1 VICPNCGTPNE
12 PGRKFCGECGN
23 RLAVACGNCGT
34 ANPPG
39 TRFCGECGNPLD
51 AGQSGAAPGARQ
63 ALDGT
68 RRSGGARTSEGGGGA
83 GPGGAAGSAGGAAV
97 TGPVAE
103 RRLVSILF
111 ADLVGFTTLSEGRDP
126 EEVRE
131 LLSRY
136 FDAAG
141 EQIRRYGGTV
151 EKFIGD
157 AVMAVWGAPTAHEDD
172 AERAVRA
179 ALEVVDLVRSLAPG
193 LEARAGV
200 LTGEAAVTVGATNQ
214 GMVAGDLVNTAS
226 RLQSVAP
233 AGVVLV
239 GESTKR
245 ATENSIAYEPAGEH
259 VVKGKTAP
267 VTAFR
272 AMRVVAE
279 RGGRGRGDRLEAPFV
294 GRDAELRLLKDLSH
308 TTAREKR
315 IRLVS
320 ITGQGGIG
328 KSRLAWE
335 LKKYLDGVADTVFW
349 HEGRSPAYGEGITFW
364 ALGEMIRA
372 RAEISELDDPA
383 ATRAK
388 LGAAVA
394 RFITDPG
401 DRERVERALGA
412 LLGVAE
418 APGGGAGELYGAWR
432 LFFERMAEQQLVILL
447 FEDLH
452 WADPGLL
459 DFIDH
464 LLEWSRGLPI
474 LIVTLARPEL
484 LERRPDW
491 GAGRRNFLALDLEPL
506 NDESMRELLAG
517 FVPGLPEAAIRSIV
531 TRAEGIPL
539 YAVETIRMLVADG
552 RLEPRE
558 DGGYAPVGELGELAV
573 PDTLHALIAA
583 RLDGLDP
590 AERSLIQD
598 AAVLGQSFTPAGL
611 GAVSGLDP
619 AVLTARLRVLV
630 RSDLLLEE
638 IDPRSP
644 ERGQY
649 HFVQALIRE
658 VAYSTLSLKDRR
670 SRHLAAARFFESIG
684 DDELAGAL
692 AAHYVAAYRA
702 TPAGDEARA
711 LATQARIAL
720 KAAADR
726 AQALGSP
733 RQAVTFLA
741 QALEVEADDAD
752 RAAILE
758 RTIRSAIDAAL
769 YQPALDLVPELRE
782 IRERM
787 GDRSGLA
794 KAIVLQGEA
803 LDQSRERDKAVAL
816 GRELIAQFD
825 DMDSDPNVLRLRAG
839 WAGSLMFT
847 RHYEEAQEQ
856 VERTLA
862 IAERLGY
869 GELAVRLLRMKGML
883 AQFQGRMWEAI
894 ALLEG
899 SRRLAEQLGIQS
911 EIDLADSTLSN
922 VLALDDPR
930 ATVEVERRI
939 IESARRA
946 GHRGRETINLGNTA
960 EDVRRTG
967 EWDWVVGELDR
978 AIRDEDRNVTD
989 LFLEHVRAG
998 FMALRGTLTL
1008 PDLESLQARTT
1019 ELGDADMEASLHDIR
1034 GTMAFA
1040 DGRFLDAARGFVTFA
1055 EGSDLNAPY
1064 ALPRAGLAA
1073 VLGLDAGLAREIVD
1087 RIGGLGAR
1095 GRAIETDVSVIRAG
1109 VAALEGDRDGAMA
1122 AYRSAWARYGELGL
1136 VYDRGLLALVAAAT
1150 IGADDP
1156 DVAGWLG
1163 EARST
1168 FERLRAAPLL
1178 AMVDDHAAGVWSGRS
1193 NASRPTPAAPAEAAG
1208 AEAERAS

>member
-1 VICPNCGTPNE
+1 MNCPTCGSFNE
-12 PGRKFCGECGN
+12 PGRKFCGECGTK
-23 RLAVACGNCGT
+23 LAAVCPSCGT
-34 ANPPG
+34 PNTAG
-39 TRFCGECGNPLD
+39 TKFCGECGTPM
-51 AGQSGAAPGARQ
+51 AAGAAAPVAGVGTGVAGGYGA
-63 ALDGT
+63 AV
-68 RRSGGARTSEGGGGA
+68 GGA
-83 GPGGAAGSAGGAAV
+83 GAAAGGVPTAA
-97 TGPVAE
+97 PVAE

-136 FDAAG
+136 FDAAR
-141 EQIRRYGGTV
+141 EQITRYGGTV

-179 ALEVVDLVRSLAPG
+179 ALEVVDAVKSLAPG

-245 ATENSIAYEPAGEH
+245 ATETSIAYEPGGDH
-259 VVKGKTAP
+259 VVKGKTTP
-267 VTAFR
+267 VVAFR

-294 GRDAELRLLKDLSH
+294 GRDSELRLLKDMFH
-308 TTAREKR
+308 ATARERR

-335 LKKYLDGVADTVFW
+335 LKKYLDGIADRMFW

-364 ALGEMIRA
+364 ALGEMVRA
-372 RAEISELDDPA
+372 RADINELDDPA
-383 ATRAK
+383 STRQK
-388 LGAAVA
+388 LGAVVA
-394 RFITDPG
+394 RFVPDPA
-401 DRERVERALGA
+401 DRDRVERALGT

-418 APGGGAGELYGAWR
+418 GGQGAGELYSAWR
-432 LFFERMAEQQLVILL
+432 LFFERMAEQQPVLLL

-484 LERRPDW
+484 LERRADW
-491 GAGRRNFLALDLEPL
+491 GAGRRNFVALDLGPL
-506 NDESMRELLAG
+506 DDGSMRELLAG

-611 GAVSGLDP
+611 GAVSGLEP

-638 IDPRSP
+638 LDPRSP

-670 SRHLAAARFFESIG
+670 SRHLAAARFFETID

-692 AAHYVAAYRA
+692 AAHYVAAYQA
-702 TPAGDEARA
+702 TSAGEERKA
-711 LATQARIAL
+711 LAAQARIAL

-726 AQALGSP
+726 AVTLGSP
-733 RQAVTFLA
+733 RQAVQFLA
-741 QALEVEADDAD
+741 QGLEVEADDAD
-752 RAAILE
+752 RAQLLE
-758 RTIRSAIDAAL
+758 RTILAALDAAL
-769 YQPALDLVPELRE
+769 YEPALDLIPELRE

-794 KAIVLQGEA
+794 MAISLQGQA
-803 LDQSRERDKAVAL
+803 LGDSREREKALAL
-816 GRELIAQFD
+816 MRETVPQFD
-825 DMDSDPNVLRLRAG
+825 DMDDDPSVLRLRAG
-839 WAGSLMFT
+839 YAIVLLFT
-847 RHYEEAQEQ
+847 RHYQEAQAEAD
-856 VERTLA
+856 RTLA
-862 IAERLGY
+862 SAERNGN
-869 GELAVRLLRMKGML
+869 GEIAARMLRTKGMI
-883 AQFQGRMWEAI
+883 AQFQGRMWEAL
-894 ALLEG
+894 ALIEG
-899 SRRLAEQLGIQS
+899 ARRLAEQLGLQQ
-911 EIDLADSTLSN
+911 ELDSANSSLSN

-930 ATVEVERRI
+930 ATVVVEKRI
-939 IESARRA
+939 IELARRT

-960 EDVRRTG
+960 EDIRRTG

-989 LFLEHVRAG
+989 LFLEHVRATY
-998 FMALRGTLTL
+998 MALRGNLTAA
-1008 PDLESLQARTT
+1008 DLEALKKRTD
-1019 ELGDADMEASLHDIR
+1019 ELGDADMDASIHDIR
-1034 GTMAFA
+1034 GYLWLA
-1040 DGRFLDAARGFVTFA
+1040 DGRFTEAAREFITFA
-1055 EGSDLNAPY
+1055 DGSDLNAPY
-1064 ALPRAGLAA
+1064 ALPRAGVAA
-1073 VLGLDAGLAREIVD
+1073 VMGRDERIAHEVLDRLASLGT
-1087 RIGGLGAR
+1087 R
-1095 GRAIETDVSVIRAG
+1095 GRAIEADLDLIRSGVKAIAG
-1109 VAALEGDRDGAMA
+1109 DMDGAMA
-1122 AYRSAWARYGELGL
+1122 GFRRSWSAYTELGL
-1136 VYDRGLLALVAAAT
+1136 VYDQGLLALVAATT
-1150 IGADDP
+1150 IGAADP
-1156 DVAGWLG
+1156 EVAGWLG
-1163 EARST
+1163 EARAI
-1168 FERLRAAPLL
+1168 FEGLRATPLL
-1178 AMVDDHAAGVWSGRS
+1178 AMVDAHTASMWSGRGDAGR
-1193 NASRPTPAAPAEAAG
+1193 ASVGDAAG
-1208 AEAERAS
+1208 AERPV

>member
-1 VICPNCGTPNE
+1 MNCPSCGTLNPA
-12 PGRKFCGECGN
+12 GTKFCGECGT
-23 RLAVACGNCGT
+23 RLAAVCPTCGT
-34 ANPPG
+34 PNIAG
-39 TRFCGECGNPLD
+39 TKFCGECGTPMA
-51 AGQSGAAPGARQ
+51 AGAVAPAA
-63 ALDGT
+63 
-68 RRSGGARTSEGGGGA
+68 GA
-83 GPGGAAGSAGGAAV
+83 GAGAGYGMAATPAASFPGAAV
-97 TGPVAE
+97 PGGGVGGAPVAE

-111 ADLVGFTTLSEGRDP
+111 ADLVGFTNLSEGRDP

-136 FDAAG
+136 FDAAR
-141 EQIRRYGGTV
+141 EQISRYGGTV

-179 ALEVVDLVRSLAPG
+179 ALEVVDAVRTLAPG

-239 GESTKR
+239 GESTKH
-245 ATENSIAYEPAGEH
+245 ATENSIAYEPAGDH

-294 GRDAELRLLKDLSH
+294 GRETELRLLKDLSH
-308 TTAREKR
+308 TTARERR

-335 LKKYLDGVADTVFW
+335 LKKYLDGVADRVFW

-364 ALGEMIRA
+364 ALGEMVRA
-372 RAEISELDDPA
+372 RADINELDDPA
-383 ATRAK
+383 ATRGK
-388 LGAAVA
+388 LGASVA

-401 DRERVERALGA
+401 DRDRVERALGT

-418 APGGGAGELYGAWR
+418 APGGGAGELYSAWR
-432 LFFERMAEQQLVILL
+432 LYFERMAEQQMVILL

-506 NDESMRELLAG
+506 DDASMRQLLAG

-531 TRAEGIPL
+531 ARAEGIPL

-611 GAVSGLDP
+611 AAVSGLEP

-630 RSDLLLEE
+630 RSDLILEE
-638 IDPRSP
+638 LDPRSP

-692 AAHYVAAYRA
+692 AAHYLAAYRA
-702 TPAGDEARA
+702 TPAGDEAKA
-711 LATQARIAL
+711 LASQARIAL

-726 AQALGSP
+726 ALTLGSP

-758 RTIRSAIDAAL
+758 RTIRSSIDAAL
-769 YQPALDLVPELRE
+769 YEPALDLVPELLT

-794 KAIVLQGEA
+794 HAMTLKGEA
-803 LDQSRERDKAVAL
+803 LDQAREREKQVAL
-816 GRELIAQFD
+816 GRESLTLFADMPD
-825 DMDSDPNVLRLRAG
+825 DRNVVRL
-839 WAGSLMFT
+839 WAGFAGALMLT
-847 RHYEEAQEQ
+847 RHYDEARD
-856 VERTLA
+856 VADRVLA
-862 IAERLGY
+862 TAERLGY
-869 GELAVRLLRMKGML
+869 GDLAAQMLRRKGML

-894 ALLEG
+894 ALVEG
-899 SRRLAEQLGIQS
+899 ARRLANQLGNQM
-911 EIDLADSTLSN
+911 EVDAADSSLTNL
-922 VLALDDPR
+922 LALDDPR
-930 ATVEVERRI
+930 ASVEVGRRI
-939 IESARRA
+939 IEQARRT
-946 GHRGRETINLGNTA
+946 GHRGRETLNLGNTA

-967 EWDWVVGELDR
+967 EWDWVLRELDG

-989 LFLEHVRAG
+989 LFLEHVRANY
-998 FMALRGTLTL
+998 MAMRGQLT
-1008 PDLESLQARTT
+1008 PADVAVLESRTH
-1019 ELGDADMEASLHDIR
+1019 ELGDADMAASLHDLSGAIA
-1034 GTMAFA
+1034 MAE
-1040 DGRFLDAARGFVTFA
+1040 GRFVDAAREWIVFA

-1064 ALPRAGLAA
+1064 ALPRAGVAATMGGDAALANE
-1073 VLGLDAGLAREIVD
+1073 VLAR
-1087 RIGGLGAR
+1087 LGALGTR
-1095 GRAIETDVSVIRAG
+1095 GRAIETDISVIRAG
-1109 VAALEGDRDGAMA
+1109 VLAIEDDHDTAMA
-1122 AYRSAWARYGELGL
+1122 GYRIAWSRFADLGL
-1136 VYDRGLLALVAAAT
+1136 VYDQALMALAAAAT
-1150 IGADDP
+1150 IGSSDP
-1156 DVAGWLG
+1156 EVAGWLG
-1163 EARST
+1163 EARSI
-1168 FERLRAAPLL
+1168 FERLKAAPLL
-1178 AMVDDHAAGVWSGRS
+1178 AMVDAHAASVWSGRA
-1193 NASRPTPAAPAEAAG
+1193 ASAARAG
-1208 AEAERAS
+1208 AATGTETEAETAN

>member
-1 VICPNCGTPNE
+1 MNCPACGTLNE
-12 PGRKFCGECGN
+12 PGRKFCGECGT
-23 RLAVACGNCGT
+23 RLAVVCTSCGS
-34 ANPPG
+34 PIVPG
-39 TRFCGECGNPLD
+39 TKFCGECGTPVV
-51 AGQSGAAPGARQ
+51 AGAVPAVAGAVSAAAQPG
-63 ALDGT
+63 
-68 RRSGGARTSEGGGGA
+68 
-83 GPGGAAGSAGGAAV
+83 
-97 TGPVAE
+97 GPVAE

-136 FDAAG
+136 FDAAR
-141 EQIRRYGGTV
+141 EQISRYGGTV

-179 ALEVVDLVRSLAPG
+179 ALEVVDAVKSLAPG

-239 GESTKR
+239 GETTKH

-259 VVKGKTAP
+259 IVKGKTAP

-335 LKKYLDGVADTVFW
+335 LKKYLDGVAETVFW

-364 ALGEMIRA
+364 ALGEMVRA
-372 RAEISELDDPA
+372 RAEISEVDDPA
-383 ATRAK
+383 TTRAK

-394 RFITDPG
+394 RYITDQA
-401 DRERVERALGA
+401 DRDRVERALGT

-418 APGGGAGELYGAWR
+418 APNGGAGELYGAWR

-464 LLEWSRGLPI
+464 LLEWSRGVPI

-484 LERRPDW
+484 LERRADW

-506 NDESMRELLAG
+506 DDASMRELLAG
-517 FVPGLPEAAIRSIV
+517 FVPGLPEAAVRSIV
-531 TRAEGIPL
+531 ARAEGIPL

-552 RLEPRE
+552 RLEPRA

-611 GAVSGLDP
+611 AAVSGLDP
-619 AVLTARLRVLV
+619 AALTARLRVLV
-630 RSDLLLEE
+630 RSDLILEE
-638 IDPRSP
+638 LDLRSP

-670 SRHLAAARFFESIG
+670 TRHLAAARFFESIG

-692 AAHYVAAYRA
+692 AAHYVDAYRA
-702 TPAGDEARA
+702 TPAGEEAKA

-726 AQALGSP
+726 ALKLGSP

-741 QALEVEADDAD
+741 RALEVEADDPE
-752 RAAILE
+752 RANVLE

-769 YQPALDLVPELRE
+769 YQPALDLVPELRT
-782 IRERM
+782 IRERI

-794 KAIVLQGEA
+794 LAVSLQIEA
-803 LDQSRERDKAVAL
+803 HDASREREKSVAL
-816 GRELIAQFD
+816 GREMVPEFA
-825 DMDSDPNVLRLRAG
+825 DMEDDPNVLRLRAG
-839 WAGSLMFT
+839 YCGSLMFV
-847 RHYEEAQEQ
+847 RQYDDARAEADK
-856 VERTLA
+856 TLA
-862 IAERLGY
+862 IAERLGN
-869 GELAVRLLRMKGML
+869 GDIAVRMLRIKGMI
-883 AQFQGRMWEAI
+883 AQFQGRMWEAV
-894 ALLEG
+894 ALIEG
-899 SRRLAEQLGIQS
+899 SRKLAEQLGLQ
-911 EIDLADSTLSN
+911 ADVDMANSTLSN

-930 ATVEVERRI
+930 ATVEVERLI
-939 IESARRA
+939 IEQARRT
-946 GHRGRETINLGNTA
+946 GHRGRETMNLGNTA
-960 EDVRRTG
+960 EDIRRTG
-967 EWDWVVGELDR
+967 EWDWVIGELDR
-978 AIRDEDRNVTD
+978 AIRDEDRNITD
-989 LFLEHVRAG
+989 LFLEHARAI
-998 FMALRGTLTL
+998 FLALRGTLT
-1008 PDLESLQARTT
+1008 PAGNAALEARTA
-1019 ELGDADMEASLHDIR
+1019 ELGDPEMDASMHDLKGIIALTEGRFVEAAREFI
-1034 GTMAFA
+1034 AFA
-1040 DGRFLDAARGFVTFA
+1040 G
-1055 EGSDLNAPY
+1055 GSDLNAPY
-1064 ALPRAGLAA
+1064 ALPRAGMAA
-1073 VLGLDAGLAREIVD
+1073 VLGGDVALARDILG
-1087 RIGGLGAR
+1087 RIGALGTR
-1095 GRAIETDVSVIRAG
+1095 GRAIETDLSVIRAG
-1109 VAALEGDRDGAMA
+1109 ILGIEGDRDAAMA
-1122 AYRSAWARYGELGL
+1122 AYRVAWGRYGDLGL
-1136 VYDRGLLALVAAAT
+1136 VYDHGLLALVAAAT

-1156 DVAGWLG
+1156 EVAGWLG
-1163 EARST
+1163 EARAI
-1168 FERLRAAPLL
+1168 FERLRATPLL
-1178 AMVDDHAAGVWSGRS
+1178 ALVDKHASSVWGRGTTAET
-1193 NASRPTPAAPAEAAG
+1193 ASTPAGALVEAEASA
-1208 AEAERAS
+1208 ASEPAT

>member
-1 VICPNCGTPNE
+1 MNCPTCGSPNE
-12 PGRKFCGECGN
+12 AGRKFCGECGTK
-23 RLAVACGNCGT
+23 LAAACGNCGT
-34 ANPPG
+34 ANSPG
-39 TRFCGECGNPLD
+39 ARFCGECG
-51 AGQSGAAPGARQ
+51 S
-63 ALDGT
+63 ALQQ
-68 RRSGGARTSEGGGGA
+68 GGA
-83 GPGGAAGSAGGAAV
+83 GGTAGVGGTVGPGAPFDPGITPGAAAGLPGGQPLAA
-97 TGPVAE
+97 PVAE
-103 RRLVSILF
+103 RRLVTVLF

-136 FDAAG
+136 FDAAR
-141 EQIRRYGGTV
+141 EQIGRYGGTV

-179 ALEVVDLVRSLAPG
+179 ALEVVDAVKSLAPG

-226 RLQSVAP
+226 RLQSAAP

-245 ATENSIAYEPAGEH
+245 ATENSIAYEAAGEH
-259 VVKGKTAP
+259 LMKGKTAP

-294 GRDAELRLLKDLSH
+294 GRDSELRLLKDLAH
-308 TTAREKR
+308 TTARERR

-335 LKKYLDGVADTVFW
+335 LKKYLDGVADRVFW
-349 HEGRSPAYGEGITFW
+349 HEGRSPAYGDGITFW

-372 RAEISELDDPA
+372 RAEISEVDDPA
-383 ATRAK
+383 TTRTK
-388 LGAAVA
+388 LAEAVA
-394 RFITDPG
+394 RFVPDPN
-401 DRERVERALGA
+401 DRERVERALGT

-418 APGGGAGELYGAWR
+418 GGGGAGELYSAWR

-464 LLEWSRGLPI
+464 MLEWSRGLPI

-506 NDESMRELLAG
+506 DDASMRELLAG
-517 FVPGLPEAAIRSIV
+517 FVHGLPEAAVRSIV
-531 TRAEGIPL
+531 ARAEGIPL

-611 GAVSGLDP
+611 GAVSGLEP

-630 RSDLLLEE
+630 RSDLILEE
-638 IDPRSP
+638 LDPRSP

-670 SRHLAAARFFESIG
+670 SRHLAAARFFESVG

-702 TPAGDEARA
+702 TPAGGEAKA

-726 AQALGSP
+726 ALALGSP
-733 RQAVTFLA
+733 RQAVQFLA

-758 RTIRSAIDAAL
+758 RTIRCAIDAAL
-769 YQPALDLVPELRE
+769 YEPALDLVPELRE

-794 KAIVLQGEA
+794 LAISLQGDA
-803 LDQSRERDKAVAL
+803 LDQSRDREKALAL
-816 GRELIAQFD
+816 GRETVPLFA
-825 DMDSDPNVLRLRAG
+825 DMPDDPNVLRLRAG
-839 WAGSLMFT
+839 YAGVLTFT
-847 RHYEEAQEQ
+847 RHYTEAQ
-856 VERTLA
+856 VEADAALA
-862 IAERLGY
+862 AAERLGY
-869 GELAVRLLRMKGML
+869 GDLAVRLLRTKGMV

-899 SRRLAEQLGIQS
+899 SRRLAEQLGLQN
-911 EIDLADSTLSN
+911 DVDAADSTLSGL
-922 VLALDDPR
+922 LALDDPR

-939 IESARRA
+939 IEQARRI

-960 EDVRRTG
+960 EDIRRTG

-989 LFLEHVRAG
+989 LFLEHARSV
-998 FMALRGTLTL
+998 FLALRGTFTL
-1008 PDLESLQARTT
+1008 ADVASLQERTDA
-1019 ELGDADMEASLHDIR
+1019 LGDADMHAAMHDLR
-1034 GTMAFA
+1034 GVVALTE
-1040 DGRFLDAARGFVTFA
+1040 GRFVEAAREFVEYA

-1064 ALPRAGLAA
+1064 AFPRAGTAA
-1073 VLGLDAGLAREIVD
+1073 VLGRDAALAKEILDR
-1087 RIGGLGAR
+1087 LGALGTR
-1095 GRAIETDVSVIRAG
+1095 GRAVEADIAAIRARIL
-1109 VAALEGDRDGAMA
+1109 AIEGDRDQAMA
-1122 AYRSAWARYGELGL
+1122 GYRSVWARYGDLGL
-1136 VYDRGLLALVAAAT
+1136 VYDQGLLALVAAET
-1150 IGADDP
+1150 IGAADP
-1156 DVAGWLG
+1156 EVAGWLG
-1163 EARST
+1163 EARAI

-1178 AMVDDHAAGVWSGRS
+1178 AMVDAHAASVWSGR
-1193 NASRPTPAAPAEAAG
+1193 AATSRPAATPADAAEPS
-1208 AEAERAS
+1208 EAERAG

>member
-1 VICPNCGTPNE
+1 VICPNCGTANE

-23 RLAVACGNCGT
+23 RLAVACASCGT
-34 ANPPG
+34 ANAPG
-39 TRFCGECGNPLD
+39 TRFCGECGNALD
-51 AGQSGAAPGARQ
+51 TGPGAATPRAARPFDSSVASGTPGM
-63 ALDGT
+63 
-68 RRSGGARTSEGGGGA
+68 GGGLAAGA
-83 GPGGAAGSAGGAAV
+83 GTGALAAA
-97 TGPVAE
+97 GPVAE
-103 RRLVSILF
+103 RRLVSIVF
-111 ADLVGFTTLSEGRDP
+111 ADLVGFTNLSEGRDP

-136 FDAAG
+136 FDAAR
-141 EQIRRYGGTV
+141 EQIGRYGGTV

-179 ALEVVDLVRSLAPG
+179 ALEVVDAVRSLAPG

-233 AGVVLV
+233 PGVVLV

-245 ATENSIAYEPAGEH
+245 ATENSIAYEPGGDH
-259 VVKGKTAP
+259 IVKGKTAP

-335 LKKYLDGVADTVFW
+335 LKKYLDGVAETVFW

-388 LGAAVA
+388 LGTVVA
-394 RFITDPG
+394 RYITDPG
-401 DRERVERALGA
+401 DRDRVERALGA

-418 APGGGAGELYGAWR
+418 APGGGGGELFGAWR

-506 NDESMRELLAG
+506 DDDAMRQLLAG
-517 FVPGLPEAAIRSIV
+517 FVPGLPEAAARSIV
-531 TRAEGIPL
+531 ARAEGIPL

-611 GAVSGLDP
+611 GAVSGLEA

-658 VAYSTLSLKDRR
+658 VAYSTLSLRDRR

-692 AAHYVAAYRA
+692 AAHYLAAYQA
-702 TPAGDEARA
+702 TPAGDEAKA

-726 AQALGSP
+726 ALALGSP

-769 YQPALDLVPELRE
+769 YAPALDLVPELRE

-794 KAIVLQGEA
+794 MAILLQGEA

-816 GRELIAQFD
+816 GRELLPQFD
-825 DMDSDPNVLRLRAG
+825 DMETDPNVLRLRAG

-847 RHYEEAQEQ
+847 RHYEEAQQ
-856 VERTLA
+856 QADRTLA

-869 GELAVRLLRMKGML
+869 GDLAVRLLRMKGMI
-883 AQFQGRMWEAI
+883 AQFQGRLWEAI

-899 SRRLAEQLGIQS
+899 SRRLAEQLGLQP
-911 EIDLADSTLSN
+911 EVDLADSTLSN
-922 VLALDDPR
+922 LLALDDPR

-939 IESARRA
+939 IEQARRT

-960 EDVRRTG
+960 EDIRRTG
-967 EWDWVVGELDR
+967 DWDWVVGELDR

-989 LFLEHVRAG
+989 LFLEHVRAI
-998 FMALRGTLTL
+998 FQTLRGTLT
-1008 PDLESLQARTT
+1008 PEEVESLRVRT
-1019 ELGDADMEASLHDIR
+1019 EALGDADMDAAIHDLR
-1034 GTMAFA
+1034 GMIALTE
-1040 DGRFLDAARGFVTFA
+1040 GRFVDAAREFVIFA
-1055 EGSDLNAPY
+1055 DGSDLNAPY
-1064 ALPRAGLAA
+1064 ALPRAGVAA
-1073 VLGLDAGLAREIVD
+1073 VLGLDAALAKDVLER
-1087 RIGGLGAR
+1087 LGALGTR
-1095 GRAIETDVSVIRAG
+1095 GRAIETDLSVIRAG
-1109 VAALEGDRDGAMA
+1109 VTAIEGDRDAAMA
-1122 AYRSAWARYGELGL
+1122 AYRDAWARYGDLGL
-1136 VYDRGLLALVAAAT
+1136 VYDEALLALVAAAT
-1150 IGADDP
+1150 IGSDDA

-1163 EARST
+1163 EARSI

-1178 AMVDDHAAGVWSGRS
+1178 AMVDDYAAGVWSGRS
-1193 NASRPTPAAPAEAAG
+1193 SRSPGAAAAESTEVAS
-1208 AEAERAS
+1208 AEAERAT

>member
-1 VICPNCGTPNE
+1 MNCPNCGTLNPA
-12 PGRKFCGECGN
+12 GTKFCGECGT
-23 RLAVACGNCGT
+23 RLASVCPTCGT
-34 ANPPG
+34 PNTAG
-39 TRFCGECGNPLD
+39 TKFCGECGTPM
-51 AGQSGAAPGARQ
+51 AAGAAPA
-63 ALDGT
+63 T
-68 RRSGGARTSEGGGGA
+68 N
-83 GPGGAAGSAGGAAV
+83 AAAPAGGAPATSV
-97 TGPVAE
+97 AAAGASGVAGAPVAE

-111 ADLVGFTTLSEGRDP
+111 ADLVGFTNLSEGRDP

-131 LLSRY
+131 LLSKY
-136 FDAAG
+136 FDAAR
-141 EQIRRYGGTV
+141 EQISRYGGTV

-179 ALEVVDLVRSLAPG
+179 ALEVVDAVRSLAPG

-233 AGVVLV
+233 PGVVLV

-245 ATENSIAYEPAGEH
+245 ATENSIAYEPGGDH

-294 GRDAELRLLKDLSH
+294 GRETELRLLKDLSH

-335 LKKYLDGVADTVFW
+335 LKKYLDGVAEQVFW

-372 RAEISELDDPA
+372 RAEINELDDPA
-383 ATRAK
+383 STRAK
-388 LGAAVA
+388 LGASVA
-394 RFITDPG
+394 KFIADPS
-401 DRERVERALGA
+401 DRDRVERALGT
-412 LLGVAE
+412 LLGVAD
-418 APGGGAGELYGAWR
+418 APNGGAGELYSAWR
-432 LFFERMAEQQLVILL
+432 LYFERMAEQQLVVLL

-506 NDESMRELLAG
+506 NDASMRELLAG

-552 RLEPRE
+552 RLEPLE
-558 DGGYAPVGELGELAV
+558 GGGYTPVGELGELAV

-611 GAVSGLDP
+611 GAVSGLEP

-630 RSDLLLEE
+630 RSDLILEE
-638 IDPRSP
+638 LDPRSP

-658 VAYSTLSLKDRR
+658 VAYSTLSMKDRR
-670 SRHLAAARFFESIG
+670 SRHLAAARFFEGIG

-692 AAHYVAAYRA
+692 AAHYLAAYRA
-702 TPAGDEARA
+702 TPAGDEAKA
-711 LATQARIAL
+711 LASQARIAL

-726 AQALGSP
+726 ALALGSP

-741 QALEVEADDAD
+741 QALEVEGDDED

-758 RTIRSAIDAAL
+758 RTVRSAIDAAL
-769 YQPALDLVPELRE
+769 YGPALDLLPELRE

-794 KAIVLQGEA
+794 LAISLQGQA
-803 LDQSRERDKAVAL
+803 LGDSREREKALAL
-816 GRELIAQFD
+816 LRETIPQFEGMD
-825 DMDSDPNVLRLRAG
+825 DDPNVLRLRSGYAITLLF
-839 WAGSLMFT
+839 A
-847 RHYEEAQEQ
+847 RNYPEAQAEAD
-856 VERTLA
+856 RTLA
-862 IAERLGY
+862 IAERLGN
-869 GELAVRLLRMKGML
+869 GEIAARMLRTKGMI
-883 AQFQGRMWEAI
+883 AQFQGRLWEAI
-894 ALLEG
+894 ALLDG
-899 SRRLAEQLGIQS
+899 SHRLAEQLGLS
-911 EIDLADSTLSN
+911 DEIVAANSTLSN
-922 VLALDDPR
+922 VMALDDPR
-930 ATVEVERRI
+930 ASIEVGRRI
-939 IESARRA
+939 IEQARRT

-967 EWDWVVGELDR
+967 DWDWVIGELDR

-989 LFLEHVRAG
+989 LFLEHVRAVY
-998 FMALRGTLTL
+998 MALRGALA
-1008 PDLESLQARTT
+1008 PDDFASLEARTAT
-1019 ELGDADMEASLHDIR
+1019 LGDPDMDASVHDLK
-1034 GTMAFA
+1034 GTLAMTE
-1040 DGRFLDAARGFVTFA
+1040 GRFVEGAREFITFA

-1064 ALPRAGLAA
+1064 ALPRAGVAA
-1073 VLGLDAGLAREIVD
+1073 VLGGDDALAKQILDRLAAM
-1087 RIGGLGAR
+1087 GTR
-1095 GRAIETDVSVIRAG
+1095 GRAIETDISLIRAG
-1109 VAALEGDRDGAMA
+1109 VMALEGDHDTAMA
-1122 AYRSAWARYGELGL
+1122 GFRLAWSRYGDLGL
-1136 VYDRGLLALVAAAT
+1136 VYDQGLLALVAAAT
-1150 IGADDP
+1150 VGSADP
-1156 DVAGWLG
+1156 EVAGWLG
-1163 EARST
+1163 EARAI

-1178 AMVDDHAAGVWSGRS
+1178 AMVDAHAASVWSGRADAVRQS
-1193 NASRPTPAAPAEAAG
+1193 AAAPADAA
-1208 AEAERAS
+1208 AEAERAN